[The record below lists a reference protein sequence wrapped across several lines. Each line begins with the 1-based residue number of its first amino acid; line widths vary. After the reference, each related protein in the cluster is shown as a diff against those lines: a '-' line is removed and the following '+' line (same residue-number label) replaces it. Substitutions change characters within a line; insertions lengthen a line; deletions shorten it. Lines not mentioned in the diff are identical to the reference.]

1 MNINKA
7 LQQAHHYY
15 KNGNLN
21 RARDIY
27 TKILKLRPND
37 LNSLHMLETISCQLG
52 NFDEAISYLKKE
64 IKLTPSNAEAYYK
77 IGTVL
82 QAKGLFFEAIEYHKK
97 AIMLKPNFP
106 EAYYNLAVALQNIGN
121 IDEAITNYKI
131 VLQIEPRFIE
141 ACNNIGII
149 LSSKGL
155 LDDAINYFMKGLE
168 IDPNHLDI
176 YTNLSLA
183 LKDKGNIDDKIINL
197 KKVVDLNPTF
207 VDPYC
212 DLALAFQ
219 NKKQYDE
226 AIFYYKKALSIDPNL
241 AGVLNNL
248 GIIHI
253 KKGLID
259 EAITYFKKATI
270 ANPDYADA
278 FCNLG
283 NVLNNKGEK
292 EEAISYYKKAI
303 SIDQKH
309 IDSHFNLGNLYMDEG
324 QFDEAISYFKKV
336 LDINPK
342 FVFAYNN
349 LGVSLAAKGQITEA
363 ELCFK
368 QFLLMYPGKYY
379 NAHSNLLFTMNYNP
393 RYSPQDIYNEH
404 IAFAKKFEEPLS
416 HNIPIHTNKPEPYRR
431 LKIGYCSPDFRR
443 HPVAYFIEPVLATHD
458 RENFE
463 IFCYTLAPIEDDLTK
478 RIQNYSDHW
487 KSIVDISDDEAAKLI
502 RNDEI
507 DILID
512 LAGHT
517 GNNRI
522 LIFARKPA
530 PIQVNWIGYLT
541 TTGLSTMDYKIVDA
555 YIDPPGK
562 TEQFY
567 SEKLIRLPESFLCYL
582 PDKDS
587 PEVGPLPALSK
598 GYITFGSL
606 NKFSKITPEVITLWS
621 KILKELPD
629 SHLMLKGKSFSDKK
643 TCQYALNMFEERGIS
658 PERIILQPWDPSP
671 KHLESY
677 NQIDIALDTFPFNG
691 ATTTCE
697 AMWMGVPV
705 ITLEGTAYHSRAGV
719 SLLSNVGL
727 PELIAKTQDEYIKI
741 AIDLASNISKLQS
754 LRKSLRDKMSLSPI
768 CDAKRFTTNLEMC
781 YRKMWIDWCTNNENK

>member
-1 MNINKA
+1 MKINKTLRLAYQHYQAGNINTAKT
-7 LQQAHHYY
+7 LYE
-15 KNGNLN
+15 
-21 RARDIY
+21 
-27 TKILKLRPND
+27 KILKSEPNNFNALHFLEMICSQTGDFDNAIRYIKKEIELMPSNVD
-37 LNSLHMLETISCQLG
+37 LYIKIGSLLMKKNLFSEAIDYLKKALNLKPFLPDAYFNLGFASMNIGQFDDAINFYRKALEINPYMPEVVNNLANALKKKEQ
-52 NFDEAISYLKKE
+52 FDEAIKYYKE
-64 IKLTPSNAEAYYK
+64 AIKLN
-77 IGTVL
+77 
-82 QAKGLFFEAIEYHKK
+82 
-97 AIMLKPNFP
+97 PNYAL
-106 EAYYNLAVALQNIGN
+106 AYYNLANTYREKGQFY
-121 IDEAITNYKI
+121 EAIIYYKQT
-131 VLQIEPRFIE
+131 L
-141 ACNNIGII
+141 N
-149 LSSKGL
+149 
-155 LDDAINYFMKGLE
+155 
-168 IDPNHLDI
+168 
-176 YTNLSLA
+176 
-183 LKDKGNIDDKIINL
+183 
-197 KKVVDLNPTF
+197 LNP
-207 VDPYC
+207 
-212 DLALAFQ
+212 
-219 NKKQYDE
+219 
-226 AIFYYKKALSIDPNL
+226 NL
-241 AGVLNNL
+241 CA
-248 GIIHI
+248 
-253 KKGLID
+253 
-259 EAITYFKKATI
+259 
-270 ANPDYADA
+270 
-278 FCNLG
+278 
-283 NVLNNKGEK
+283 
-292 EEAISYYKKAI
+292 
-303 SIDQKH
+303 
-309 IDSHFNLGNLYMDEG
+309 
-324 QFDEAISYFKKV
+324 
-336 LDINPK
+336 
-342 FVFAYNN
+342 AYNN
-349 LGVSLAAKGQITEA
+349 LGGTFMEIGQLYEA
-363 ELCFK
+363 EIYYK
-368 QFLLMYPGKYY
+368 YLLKIKPDDHQY
-379 NAHSNLLFTMNYNP
+379 HSNLLLNMNYNP

-781 YRKMWIDWCTNNENK
+781 YRKMWIDWCKMKDRQFLEEKIY